1 MTDFTWNDFI
11 TVYRVTVICSSCSIY
26 LKQSQYVRRI
36 HLISL
41 GCCFYWSERV
51 KIIWQPNK
59 SCEIFFPINDALLM
73 RRLLKVR
80 SQHMRHF
87 KWGKKELIMAS
98 WIAQMYRT
106 QMHKYINHKKIIKNH
121 INHCQTRFFKMA
133 STLHYG
139 FLDGHVCQWLIELIG
154 HANACTPLIQIYHFL
169 DKCFA
174 YLVFWCI
181 MKMKHLWVTGI
192 CKTTTIIESHIICI
206 QKYTSCTSFNS
217 KVIIVF
223 FSKVQQ
229 TEMTY

>member
-1 MTDFTWNDFI
+1 MIVWYSAVQWYKAWPISHEMISSQFTVSRF
-11 TVYRVTVICSSCSIY
+11 CSSCSIY
-26 LKQSQYVRRI
+26 LKQSQYVRQI

-106 QMHKYINHKKIIKNH
+106 QMHKYINHKKMIKNH
-121 INHCQTRFFKMA
+121 INHCQTRF
-133 STLHYG
+133 LR
-139 FLDGHVCQWLIELIG
+139 WLV
-154 HANACTPLIQIYHFL
+154 P
-169 DKCFA
+169 
-174 YLVFWCI
+174 CI
-181 MKMKHLWVTGI
+181 MD
-192 CKTTTIIESHIICI
+192 
-206 QKYTSCTSFNS
+206 F
-217 KVIIVF
+217 
-223 FSKVQQ
+223 
-229 TEMTY
+229 